1 MLTTNNLKSSISEKT
16 GLPELQF
23 KMKWGQ
29 KYLMGTERIEEL
41 GIKDGDAIEIK
52 LGLKGG

>member
-41 GIKDGDAIEIK
+41 GIKNGDTIEIK